1 VDDGEQLRQWVQE
14 KLEEGYSKQRL
25 KHIMEDR
32 DLDPSV
38 VDELSESEP
47 DFQAFGGRDEETEQ
61 DGVKQAR
68 NPNGSG
74 ASTSLSDRIP
84 SKRQLS
90 FTLVLLLVSAAGV
103 VFALGEID
111 RSTAPTS
118 NTKAEGLPRGCSDI
132 GDIGIRLR
140 EVSRFLGST
149 TADVE
154 TIRGNAWI
162 TVEVYEDG
170 ELRSSERQYIEDSGE
185 ITVGAVGDR
194 VVAHPVNCNLY
205 RDSVEY

>member
-1 VDDGEQLRQWVQE
+1 MDDGEQLRQWVQE
-14 KLEEGYSKQRL
+14 KLEEGYSERRL
-25 KHIMEDR
+25 KDIMEDR